1 MNVQKQSLFSGD
13 DEFDDDADAEL
24 EALGIKALSTE
35 TYSKQ
40 GNLDL
45 TNLWIDN

>member
-1 MNVQKQSLFSGD
+1 MNVHKQSLSSGD

-45 TNLWIDN
+45 TNL